1 MKESSAAIQIS
12 LSSSKKQLEDILENM
27 IDIVESDLWISVEDC
42 YSHNSYW
49 VPTPESEIDDCWDV
63 IGIIEIDVNA
73 NEMEKIISL
82 THEVGHYFLDQDRD
96 FGGDN
101 HTMFTESL
109 AWYLG
114 YKYFK
119 RMGYIIDIHIYKEEA
134 HKCLSEYV
142 RSLNEKDN
150 S

>member
-1 MKESSAAIQIS
+1 MKKS
-12 LSSSKKQLEDILENM
+12 LEDTLISSSSSIAELEEIFDNM
-27 IDIVESDLWISVEDC
+27 VDIVESDLWISVEEG
-42 YSHNSYW
+42 YGKNSYW
-49 VPTPESEIDDCWDV
+49 IPTPLDDLDDWGV
-63 IGIIEIDVNA
+63 IGIIEIDVDN
-73 NEMEKIISL
+73 NCLDKVVSL

-101 HTMFTESL
+101 HIVFTESL

-119 RMGYIIDIHIYKEEA
+119 RMGYVIDMVIYKKEA
-134 HKCLSEYV
+134 HKCLTEYV
-142 RSLNEKDN
+142 RSLNEEEN